1 MDTKADAKV
10 RSKQNR
16 RSRTKRIIERYDFE
30 KGTWYRVEMEDDD
43 ELVEMSSEIRNAYI
57 DIITSISDMMVLG
70 YNYNESN

>member
-16 RSRTKRIIERYDFE
+16 RSRTKRIVERYDFE
-30 KGTWYRVEMEDDD
+30 NGTWYRVEMEDDD

-57 DIITSISDMMVLG
+57 DIITSISDIMVLG

>member
-16 RSRTKRIIERYDFE
+16 RSRAKRIVERYDFE
-30 KGTWYRVEMEDDD
+30 NGTWYRVEMEDDD

-57 DIITSISDMMVLG
+57 DIITSISDIMVLG

>member
-16 RSRTKRIIERYDFE
+16 RSRTKRIVERYDFE
-30 KGTWYRVEMEDDD
+30 NGTWYRVEMEDDD

-57 DIITSISDMMVLG
+57 DIIASISDMMVLG

>member
-16 RSRTKRIIERYDFE
+16 PTRTKRIVERYDFE
-30 KGTWYRVEMEDDD
+30 NGTWYRVEMEDDD

-57 DIITSISDMMVLG
+57 DIIASISDMMVLG